1 MKDRQPSGNLIAAE
15 RRSRIYR
22 YALEKGSVNV
32 TDLAKLFDVAENTIR
47 NDLQALHVQG
57 RLIRSYGG
65 AIVKEPIRP
74 AEPYSA
80 TKESNML
87 QKSAIGE
94 RAASYLPD
102 SGFVFI
108 NAGSTT
114 KQLITHVP
122 EGWQAHVTTNSPE
135 IALFLSAEKGVEVDL
150 LGGRMERESLE
161 TDGSLSESALAD
173 QYWDMAFIGIS
184 AIDPSHGIT
193 GISRRVS
200 ALECRVMS
208 HSRKV
213 IGLCDSSKFSR
224 YSHSR
229 SAAVDILSVLVTDDG
244 VSELV
249 RKEFSDLGVTL
260 DIIDMKAE

>member
-1 MKDRQPSGNLIAAE
+1 MKDRQSSGNLIAAE
-15 RRSRIYR
+15 RRSRIYKC
-22 YALEKGSVNV
+22 ALENGSVNV

-47 NDLQALHVQG
+47 NDLRALHVQG

-65 AIVKEPIRP
+65 AIVKEKVRP
-74 AEPYSA
+74 AEPYSITRVA
-80 TKESNML
+80 NML

-94 RAASYLPD
+94 KAAKYLPD

-114 KQLITHVP
+114 RQLVSHIP

-135 IALFLSAEKGVEVDL
+135 IAIYLSSEKGVEVDL
-150 LGGRMERESLE
+150 LGGRMERESCE
-161 TDGSLSESALAD
+161 TDGSLSEAALAD
-173 QYWDMAFIGIS
+173 QYWDVAFIGIS
-184 AIDPSHGIT
+184 AIDTAHGIT
-193 GISRRVS
+193 SISRRVS
-200 ALECRVMS
+200 GMEGKVLA

-229 SAAVDILSVLVTDDG
+229 SAAADVLDVLVTDSGISDQ
-244 VSELV
+244 L
-249 RKEFSDLGVTL
+249 RNEFADLGVTL
-260 DIIDMKAE
+260 DVADVE